1 VPPEAAPAA
10 RPVAAQSFRGRAV
23 VVSAL
28 GITQIL
34 AWGSSYYLLAVL
46 AQPIQ
51 RDTGWPLAWTVGGLS
66 LGLLVAGLISPRV
79 GRAIEAHGGR
89 PVLAGSAVL
98 LASGQLGLALAPGL
112 PAYVLAWVIMGLGMG
127 AGLYD
132 AAFATLGRLYGQSAR
147 QTITALTLFGGFAST
162 VCWPLSALLV
172 DSLGWR
178 ATCLVYAGIQL
189 FVALPIYLCLVP
201 RSEQALP
208 SAPADEVGP
217 PGTAPARVPGRAMP
231 IFLLLAAVIT
241 IGSMISATVSVHLFT
256 ILQAQ
261 GITLAAAVALGTLIG
276 PAQVGARAI
285 EMLAGRYHHPIW
297 TKLASALA
305 VAMGL
310 GALWTGFP
318 IVAVTLVLYG
328 AGIGLAS
335 IARGTLPLGLFGAR
349 GYAVLMGRLAMPSLV
364 AQAVTPSLGAV
375 LAEVLG
381 AHGLLGVLAG
391 VAALNLLLV
400 VTLLG
405 YTRRSGATSP
415 QH

>member
-1 VPPEAAPAA
+1 
-10 RPVAAQSFRGRAV
+10 
-23 VVSAL
+23 
-28 GITQIL
+28 
-34 AWGSSYYLLAVL
+34 
-46 AQPIQ
+46 
-51 RDTGWPLAWTVGGLS
+51 VGGLS

-79 GRAIEAHGGR
+79 GRAIEVHGGR

-98 LASGQLGLALAPGL
+98 LALGQLGLALAPGL
-112 PAYVLAWVIMGLGMG
+112 PVYVLAWVIMGLGMG

-162 VCWPLSALLV
+162 VCWPLSAFLV
-172 DSLGWR
+172 DLLGWR
-178 ATCLVYAGIQL
+178 GTCLVYAGIQL
-189 FVALPIYLCLVP
+189 VVALPIYLCLMPRAGQVP
-201 RSEQALP
+201 SEP
-208 SAPADEVGP
+208 KGEIVP
-217 PGTAPARVPGRAMP
+217 PGTATARAPKPAMP

-261 GITLAAAVALGTLIG
+261 GITLATAVALGTLIG
-276 PAQVGARAI
+276 PSQVGARAI
-285 EMLAGRYHHPIW
+285 EMLVGRYHHPIW

-305 VAMGL
+305 VALGL
-310 GALWTGFP
+310 GALWAGFP
-318 IVAVTLVLYG
+318 IVAVTLVFYG

-335 IARGTLPLGLFGAR
+335 IARGTLPLSLFGAH
-349 GYAVLMGRLAMPSLV
+349 GYAVLMGRLAMPSLI
-364 AQAVTPSLGAV
+364 AQAVTPSLGAL

-405 YTRRSGATSP
+405 YTGHTGATTR
-415 QH
+415 QI